1 MHFPS
6 KYLDILIKYNLEK
19 FKRLIQYLNIK
30 DGLIAFQC
38 LVKDND
44 IIPFDPTYRIDGS
57 LVYHF
62 IENQN
67 SSNAVEMLI
76 RKSITGSMGN
86 DEEIS
91 KKETPYFK
99 NPCVEI
105 PILLKKGTITKIV
118 GLEEIKN
125 MEDVIH
131 VYEKYNIGKTFT
143 KEADFSQISFRILL
157 SAKDDKKLQEDI
169 DKIYSVLKV
178 YDENGNNM
186 VSENLYRIV

>member
-1 MHFPS
+1 
-6 KYLDILIKYNLEK
+6 
-19 FKRLIQYLNIK
+19 
-30 DGLIAFQC
+30 
-38 LVKDND
+38 
-44 IIPFDPTYRIDGS
+44 
-57 LVYHF
+57 
-62 IENQN
+62 
-67 SSNAVEMLI
+67 MLI

-105 PILLKKGTITKIV
+105 TILLKKGTITKIV

-131 VYEKYNIGKTFT
+131 IFQIYSEGKTFD
-143 KEADFSQISFRILL
+143 KEVSFSQISFRILL
-157 SAKDDKKLQEDI
+157 SGKNDKELQEDI
-169 DKIYSVLKV
+169 DKIYSILKV